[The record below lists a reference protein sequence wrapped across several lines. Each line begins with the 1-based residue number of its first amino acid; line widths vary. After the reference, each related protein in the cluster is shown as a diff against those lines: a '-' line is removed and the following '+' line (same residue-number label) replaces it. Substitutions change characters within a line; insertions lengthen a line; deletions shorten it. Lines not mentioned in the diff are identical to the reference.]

1 MGEITHRHFWT
12 RARRDLAYQAIALLL
27 LFTAVA
33 LIVAT
38 ASAKLG
44 DLGIET
50 GSEFLTDRA
59 GFSLSETWLPYSPD
73 NSNLW
78 VIIVGIGNTL
88 IVAGIVALLSTIL
101 GLFVGIARIGNNP
114 VASGLSRSWVEIAR
128 NSPPIL
134 LLLFLY
140 SFIGKVLPTANAAQ
154 LLPHVLVSQ
163 RGFAIPWISFP
174 IAGKWV
180 LLGFILVFAMTVAS
194 GKLATHQRKQSGKR
208 PIWALWTP
216 ILLAGSAIF
225 ALTMTGDG
233 IGVDLPIAS
242 GPDIQGGLIL
252 SPEFFS
258 LVVGLTFY
266 TTGFVAEIIRTGFLS
281 VPAGQW
287 EASYSLG
294 LSRWRTLRLIVIPQM
309 LRVIIPPMNSQYIN
323 IVKNST
329 LVIAIGYADFMV
341 VMGTVINKTSHA
353 IEGTLII
360 IATYLLINLTLSAAM
375 NRLNRAVQ
383 VIER

>member
-1 MGEITHRHFWT
+1 MGEVSHRHFWT

-27 LFTAVA
+27 LFAAVA
-33 LIVAT
+33 LIVTT
-38 ASAKLG
+38 ASANLA
-44 DLGIET
+44 DRGIET
-50 GSEFLTDRA
+50 GSEFLNDRA
-59 GFSLSETWLPYSPD
+59 GFSLSETWLTYSPD

-78 VIIVGIGNTL
+78 VIFVGIGNTL
-88 IVAGIVALLSTIL
+88 VVAGIVALFSTIL
-101 GLFVGIARIGNNP
+101 GLVVGIARIGNNP
-114 VASGLSRSWVEIAR
+114 LASGLARGWVEIAR

-140 SFIGKVLPTANAAQ
+140 SFIGTVLPTADVAQ

-174 IAGKWV
+174 ISGKWV
-180 LLGFILVFAMTVAS
+180 ALGVVLVFAVIIAS
-194 GKLATHQRKQSGKR
+194 SKLATHQRKQSGKT
-208 PIWALWTP
+208 PMWVLWTP
-216 ILLAGSAIF
+216 ILLAGSGIL

-233 IGVDLPIAS
+233 IGADLPVAS
-242 GPDIQGGLIL
+242 GPNIQGGLIL

-266 TTGFVAEIIRTGFLS
+266 TTGFVAEIIRTGLLS
-281 VPAGQW
+281 VPTGQW
-287 EASYSLG
+287 EAGYSLG

-341 VMGTVINKTSHA
+341 VIGTVINKTSHA

-360 IATYLLINLTLSAAM
+360 ISTYLIINLTLSAVM

>member
-1 MGEITHRHFWT
+1 M
-12 RARRDLAYQAIALLL
+12 
-27 LFTAVA
+27 
-33 LIVAT
+33 
-38 ASAKLG
+38 
-44 DLGIET
+44 
-50 GSEFLTDRA
+50 
-59 GFSLSETWLPYSPD
+59 
-73 NSNLW
+73 
-78 VIIVGIGNTL
+78 
-88 IVAGIVALLSTIL
+88 
-101 GLFVGIARIGNNP
+101 
-114 VASGLSRSWVEIAR
+114 
-128 NSPPIL
+128 
-134 LLLFLY
+134 
-140 SFIGKVLPTANAAQ
+140 
-154 LLPHVLVSQ
+154 
-163 RGFAIPWISFP
+163 
-174 IAGKWV
+174 
-180 LLGFILVFAMTVAS
+180 
-194 GKLATHQRKQSGKR
+194 
-208 PIWALWTP
+208 WAPWTP

-233 IGVDLPIAS
+233 IGADFPIAS
-242 GPDIQGGLIL
+242 GPNIQGGLIL

-266 TTGFVAEIIRTGFLS
+266 TTGFVAEIIRTGLLS
-281 VPAGQW
+281 VPSGQW

-360 IATYLLINLTLSAAM
+360 IATYLLINLTLSAVM
-375 NRLNRAVQ
+375 NRLNRSVQ